1 MWDEKQVYSLAG
13 NLAFNFK
20 QISTTM
26 DSEQKK
32 NKDLILR
39 EKLALQRTTLANQS
53 TFLSFMRTAMYFL
66 IAGLSLKNLIA
77 VPNSFYIELGLFV
90 SSLIIF
96 VFGII
101 NYFVHRKSIANNKK
115 HVGDYQLEYL
125 KL

>member
-1 MWDEKQVYSLAG
+1 
-13 NLAFNFK
+13 
-20 QISTTM
+20 M
-26 DSEQKK
+26 DLEQKK

-77 VPNSFYIELGLFV
+77 VPNSFYIEVGLFASSLSIFVLGLA
-90 SSLIIF
+90 
-96 VFGII
+96 
-101 NYFVHRKSIANNKK
+101 NYFVHRKSITNNKK